1 MLRLRPEHL
10 SDLHTHPGA
19 GGVDDAQRTS
29 PQGRWSF
36 LLHLLHGQCLNK
48 HLCSREVTG
57 AQEVGNSTDSE
68 GQWFCSSSSPRRAL
82 LSCGLSL
89 MPRVLAS
96 WSGPAAPRCCSCT
109 GTTRVQ
115 RIHTPDGPPETRAVH
130 AILTLV
136 ATFVTLLNSIV
147 AFYVT
152 VSLPF

>member
-1 MLRLRPEHL
+1 MLRGQAPKVVGPSCCICCMVSVLINTCVPAKSLVHRKWEIVLILRG
-10 SDLHTHPGA
+10 SGSAHPRVPG
-19 GGVDDAQRTS
+19 
-29 PQGRWSF
+29 
-36 LLHLLHGQCLNK
+36 
-48 HLCSREVTG
+48 
-57 AQEVGNSTDSE
+57 
-68 GQWFCSSSSPRRAL
+68 RAL

-96 WSGPAAPRCCSCT
+96 WSGPAAPWCCSCT

-115 RIHTPDGPPETRAVH
+115 RIHTPDGPPQTRAVH

-152 VSLPF
+152 AFLDFYLGPYRPLVSWLYVAPSC